1 MITVTFN
8 KQAPGQPKDY
18 TCKMERKILHLL
30 SYNSVHW
37 LLLNY
42 TPLERRAQLIKMLTH
57 ISLSLLGK
65 TIFRFPRITGY
76 LWINILPMM
85 YISLNQPLIS

>member
-1 MITVTFN
+1 
-8 KQAPGQPKDY
+8 
-18 TCKMERKILHLL
+18 MERKILHLL

-65 TIFRFPRITGY
+65 TISLVSFSENHGVSMDQYLTYDVHITKSAS
-76 LWINILPMM
+76 NCMN
-85 YISLNQPLIS
+85 S